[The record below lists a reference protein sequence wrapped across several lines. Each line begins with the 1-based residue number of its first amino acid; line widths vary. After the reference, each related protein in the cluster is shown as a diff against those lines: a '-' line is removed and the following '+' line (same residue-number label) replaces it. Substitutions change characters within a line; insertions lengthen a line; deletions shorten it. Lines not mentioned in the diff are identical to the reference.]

1 MAEPRTAGEWAAF
14 CRNKFMASTDPL
26 PGHIPVGL
34 CLDCARAYAR
44 QVGEAGREADARICE
59 FRWITTGSI
68 PVAALLRARPVEVP

>member
-34 CLDCARAYAR
+34 CLDCARAYAKSC
-44 QVGEAGREADARICE
+44 VVLAL
-59 FRWITTGSI
+59 S
-68 PVAALLRARPVEVP
+68 AAMDPDVIRAQLTP